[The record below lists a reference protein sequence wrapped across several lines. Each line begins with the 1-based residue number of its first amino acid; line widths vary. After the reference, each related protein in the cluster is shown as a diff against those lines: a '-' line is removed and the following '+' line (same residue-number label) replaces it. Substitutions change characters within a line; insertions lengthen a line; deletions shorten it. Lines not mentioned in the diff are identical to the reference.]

1 VTLFWV
7 ILAGAS
13 VGIIFDFYRTFRRWQ
28 GWGRIVTFVGD
39 IVFSFVALTILFW
52 FFEKANALA
61 FRSYIMWGSLLGL
74 VLYLRLLSR
83 FSVRGF
89 FGIYGILTYFARLIQ
104 KGIKIPIRGLFMLMR
119 PPYAML
125 RWFSL
130 LVYRITEVILF
141 EPIMGLKK
149 RMKALLNHLLPPK
162 TNG

>member
-1 VTLFWV
+1 M
-7 ILAGAS
+7 
-13 VGIIFDFYRTFRRWQ
+13 
-28 GWGRIVTFVGD
+28 TFVGD

-89 FGIYGILTYFARLIQ
+89 FGIYGVLTYLARLTL
-104 KGIKIPIRGLFMLMR
+104 KGIKIPISALFMLMR
-119 PPYAML
+119 PPYALL

-141 EPIMGLKK
+141 EPIVGVKK
-149 RMKALLNHLLPPK
+149 RMKAWLNHLLPPK
-162 TNG
+162 TND

>member
-1 VTLFWV
+1 M
-7 ILAGAS
+7 
-13 VGIIFDFYRTFRRWQ
+13 
-28 GWGRIVTFVGD
+28 TFVGD
-39 IVFSFVALTILFW
+39 IVFSLVALTILFW
-52 FFEKANALA
+52 FFKKANALA

-83 FSVRGF
+83 FSVRCF

-104 KGIKIPIRGLFMLMR
+104 KGIKIPIRGLFMIMR

-141 EPIMGLKK
+141 EPIMGVKK
-149 RMKALLNHLLPPK
+149 RMKAWLNHLLPPK
-162 TNG
+162 PNG

>member
-1 VTLFWV
+1 
-7 ILAGAS
+7 
-13 VGIIFDFYRTFRRWQ
+13 
-28 GWGRIVTFVGD
+28 VTFVGD

>member
-1 VTLFWV
+1 M
-7 ILAGAS
+7 
-13 VGIIFDFYRTFRRWQ
+13 TFL
-28 GWGRIVTFVGD
+28 GD
-39 IVFSFVALTILFW
+39 IVFSFVALAILFW

-104 KGIKIPIRGLFMLMR
+104 KGIKIPISALFMLMR
-119 PPYAML
+119 PPYALL

-141 EPIMGLKK
+141 EPIVGVKK
-149 RMKALLNHLLPPK
+149 RMKAWLNHLLPPK